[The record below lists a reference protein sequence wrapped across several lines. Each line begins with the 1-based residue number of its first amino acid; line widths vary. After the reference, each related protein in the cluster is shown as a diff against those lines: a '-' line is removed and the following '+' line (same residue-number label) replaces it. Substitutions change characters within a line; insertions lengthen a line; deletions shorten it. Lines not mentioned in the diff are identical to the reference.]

1 MSNKI
6 AIFYHVYQFGD
17 WVKLFEHQIVKLQ
30 KAGLYDTFDYMHI
43 GINGSWRMPGDLSK
57 INSIVRNK
65 NVRSQEDT
73 LKSLYDFCVNNP
85 DYKVLYIHT
94 KDVTKENTTILL
106 NYLEYF
112 NIDRWRD
119 CADYLNNHDCVG
131 SNWET
136 DHYSGNFWWANASY
150 ISKLD
155 PNKISDENWIGS
167 QKPIYYDF
175 TADNARF
182 EETIEKKCRIG
193 MISMFKNE
201 AKNIGK
207 MLDSLNGHI
216 DYWVL
221 QNNGST
227 DGTPEVVEEW
237 AARTKIPGY
246 MYNVNEGWVG
256 FGWNRDHLLQTFLK
270 SPHNCDWILKMD
282 CDETLEID
290 EDFDW
295 KILNDNKNVVSWNVQ
310 SEAPGTVYLRTWLW
324 NAHLPWKFNHDPAH
338 ETIYLD
344 DGKNNTEFER
354 ITLPGSFRLMAGASY
369 GESYTVPTKYI
380 SDALKLEEKLIRE
393 GNLLTNLYHFWYL
406 GKSYSDCYGSSVLPL
421 GKSQQKEYARR
432 CIYYLTEYLNHT
444 HDFQN
449 TGKAKHIDEM
459 SYVGLCC
466 IGHAYRFLEQYDE
479 SEKAYKNADSF
490 SPGRNEHLVHLA
502 ELHLYKMEYHKALEY
517 ATILMSPDRKCPF
530 PNYCF
535 LINTQC
541 YNDKG
546 NYCRDLYNVSLE
558 WSEKTK

>member
-17 WVKLFEHQIVKLQ
+17 WQKLFEHQIVKLQ
-30 KAGLYDTFDYMHI
+30 KSGLYDTFDYLHI
-43 GINGSWRMPGDLSK
+43 GVNGSWRMPGDLSK
-57 INSIVRNK
+57 ANFIVRNK
-65 NVRSQEDT
+65 NIGSQEDT
-73 LKSLYDFCVNNP
+73 LKSLYDFCINNQ

-94 KDVTKENTTILL
+94 KDVTKENTTVLL

-119 CADYLNNHDCVG
+119 CVGYLDNHDCVG
-131 SNWET
+131 SNWEK

-155 PNKISDENWIGS
+155 PNKICDQNWISS
-167 QKPIYYDF
+167 QKPIHYDF
-175 TADNARF
+175 TADNSMF
-182 EETIEKKCRIG
+182 KETIEKKCRIG

-246 MYNVNEGWVG
+246 MYNVKEGWVG
-256 FGWNRDHLLQTFLK
+256 FGWNRDHVLQTYLK

-290 EDFDW
+290 DDFDW

-406 GKSYSDCYGSSVLPL
+406 GKSYSDCYGSSALLL